1 MKRIFSF
8 MAGTLCGIVVGGVA
22 ALLLT
27 PASGE
32 DLWAQAEARWQSA
45 KDEAQLA
52 MNERRRDLETQFD
65 LARHS

>member
-8 MAGTLCGIVVGGVA
+8 LAGTLCGIVVGGA
-22 ALLLT
+22 ATLLLT

-32 DLWAQAEARWQSA
+32 DLREQAEARWRSA
-45 KDEAQLA
+45 KDEAQMA
-52 MNERRRDLETQFD
+52 MDERRRELEAQFD